1 MVTRVLALLVI
12 ATVAGAAGLLI
23 VSTVLATQHPER
35 SFSPASVGPGTDREV
50 VVTITRVGAADGI
63 AFVEETLP
71 AGFTFK
77 DGFEAVAD
85 ASPHAKSAV
94 SATVY
99 GQVVTFAVLAA
110 DSVRYTV
117 EVADDVASGSHEFTG
132 TLKKFTGDTPITS
145 TIMVTATPVT
155 VTPTPTTPAPD
166 PVNGPSRSFSPP
178 VLPGG
183 TNREVVVTITR
194 VGAAGGFAFVEE
206 ILPAGFTFKSGSAM
220 IADDPPN
227 AKSGVDA
234 EVEDHADGIRQV
246 VDLVVVGADSISY
259 TVMVAD
265 SVAAGSEYGFTG
277 VVKKLTGET
286 PIGGTGPTPPMP
298 GGPSR
303 SFSPPVLP
311 AGTNREVVVT
321 ITRIGALAG
330 FAFVEE
336 ALPAGFTFKSGS
348 AMIADD
354 PPNDKSGV
362 DAEVGDHADGIRQ
375 VVDLVVVGADSIS
388 YTVMVAD
395 SVAAGSEYGF
405 TGVVKKL
412 TGETPIGGTG
422 PTPPMPTDLSRTFAP
437 ETLAPGTNREL
448 VVTVSGIGA
457 LNGFAQLVETL
468 PAGFTFKDG
477 SAEVADAAPNAK
489 SDVVA
494 TADGQVVMIEVVAA
508 DSVRYTVSVADNVGP
523 GLYWFRGV
531 LKFLTREEQIDAA
544 VISPTATPTVVVPQ
558 PTRRRSRG
566 GGGGGGGGGYAPP
579 VVTATPM
586 PTRAPSAAVPTIV
599 PTPTPIIVPT
609 IVAPTVAPTPEPTA
623 RPEPTAVPPTA
634 VPTPRPTARVVVP
647 TVAPTKPPEPTAM
660 PKPTTAPTAV
670 PPTEVPPTAMVEP
683 TEPPA
688 PTATIAPTVA
698 PVTPVTPD
706 EGGMPT
712 WLIILIIVIIVAVV
726 IAAVGFYM
734 MRMRR

>member
-1 MVTRVLALLVI
+1 M
-12 ATVAGAAGLLI
+12 
-23 VSTVLATQHPER
+23 S
-35 SFSPASVGPGTDREV
+35 
-50 VVTITRVGAADGI
+50 
-63 AFVEETLP
+63 
-71 AGFTFK
+71 
-77 DGFEAVAD
+77 
-85 ASPHAKSAV
+85 
-94 SATVY
+94 
-99 GQVVTFAVLAA
+99 
-110 DSVRYTV
+110 
-117 EVADDVASGSHEFTG
+117 VASGS
-132 TLKKFTGDTPITS
+132 P
-145 TIMVTATPVT
+145 
-155 VTPTPTTPAPD
+155 
-166 PVNGPSRSFSPP
+166 
-178 VLPGG
+178 
-183 TNREVVVTITR
+183 
-194 VGAAGGFAFVEE
+194 
-206 ILPAGFTFKSGSAM
+206 
-220 IADDPPN
+220 
-227 AKSGVDA
+227 
-234 EVEDHADGIRQV
+234 
-246 VDLVVVGADSISY
+246 
-259 TVMVAD
+259 
-265 SVAAGSEYGFTG
+265 
-277 VVKKLTGET
+277 
-286 PIGGTGPTPPMP
+286 
-298 GGPSR
+298 
-303 SFSPPVLP
+303 
-311 AGTNREVVVT
+311 
-321 ITRIGALAG
+321 
-330 FAFVEE
+330 
-336 ALPAGFTFKSGS
+336 
-348 AMIADD
+348 
-354 PPNDKSGV
+354 
-362 DAEVGDHADGIRQ
+362 
-375 VVDLVVVGADSIS
+375 
-388 YTVMVAD
+388 
-395 SVAAGSEYGF
+395 YGF

-468 PAGFTFKDG
+468 PAGFTFKDD

-523 GLYWFRGV
+523 GSYWFRGV

-660 PKPTTAPTAV
+660 PKPTAAPTAV

>member
-12 ATVAGAAGLLI
+12 AAVAGAAGLLI

-35 SFSPASVGPGTDREV
+35 SFSPASVSPGTDREV
-50 VVTITRVGAADGI
+50 VVTITRVGAADGF
-63 AFVEETLP
+63 AQVVETLP

-77 DGFEAVAD
+77 DGSAEVAD
-85 ASPHAKSAV
+85 ASPHAKSGA
-94 SATVY
+94 SATVS
-99 GQVVTFAVLAA
+99 GQVVTLVVVAA
-110 DSVRYTV
+110 NSVRYTV

-132 TLKKFTGDTPITS
+132 TLNKVTGDTPITS
-145 TIMVTATPVT
+145 TIMVTTTPVT

-166 PVNGPSRSFSPP
+166 PVTGPSRSFSPP
-178 VLPGG
+178 VLPTG

-194 VGAAGGFAFVEE
+194 VGAADGFAQVVET
-206 ILPAGFTFKSGSAM
+206 LPAGFTFKDDSEAVADASPHARSGASAVFTGRVLT
-220 IADDPPN
+220 I
-227 AKSGVDA
+227 
-234 EVEDHADGIRQV
+234 EVLAS
-246 VDLVVVGADSISY
+246 DSVRY
-259 TVMVAD
+259 TAMVAD

-298 GGPSR
+298 TGPSR

-321 ITRIGALAG
+321 ITRVGAADG
-330 FAFVEE
+330 FAQVVET
-336 ALPAGFTFKSGS
+336 LPAGFTFKDDSEAVADASPHARSGAS
-348 AMIADD
+348 AVFTGRVLTI
-354 PPNDKSGV
+354 
-362 DAEVGDHADGIRQ
+362 EVLAS
-375 VVDLVVVGADSIS
+375 DSVR

-468 PAGFTFKDG
+468 PAGFTFKDD

-523 GLYWFRGV
+523 GSYWFRGV

-712 WLIILIIVIIVAVV
+712 WLIILIIVIVVAVV

>member
-12 ATVAGAAGLLI
+12 AAVAGAAGLLI

-50 VVTITRVGAADGI
+50 VVTITRVGALDGF
-63 AFVEETLP
+63 AQVVETLP
-71 AGFTFK
+71 AGFSFK
-77 DGFEAVAD
+77 GGSAEIAD
-85 ASPHAKSAV
+85 ASPHARSGV
-94 SATVY
+94 NATVS
-99 GQVVTFAVLAA
+99 GQVVTIEMLVA

-132 TLKKFTGDTPITS
+132 TLNKLTGDTRITN
-145 TIMVTATPVT
+145 TIMVTTTPVT
-155 VTPTPTTPAPD
+155 VPAPD
-166 PVNGPSRSFSPP
+166 PVTGPSRSFSPP

-194 VGAAGGFAFVEE
+194 VGAANGFAQVVET
-206 ILPAGFTFKSGSAM
+206 LPAGFTFKDDSEAVADASPHARSGASAVFTGRVLT
-220 IADDPPN
+220 I
-227 AKSGVDA
+227 
-234 EVEDHADGIRQV
+234 EVLA
-246 VDLVVVGADSISY
+246 ADSVRY

-286 PIGGTGPTPPMP
+286 PIGGSGPTVPMP
-298 GGPSR
+298 TGPSR

-311 AGTNREVVVT
+311 GGTNREVVVT
-321 ITRIGALAG
+321 ITRVGALDG
-330 FAFVEE
+330 FAQVVET
-336 ALPAGFTFKSGS
+336 LPAGFTFKDDSEAVADASPHARSGAS
-348 AMIADD
+348 AVFTGRVLTI
-354 PPNDKSGV
+354 
-362 DAEVGDHADGIRQ
+362 EVLA
-375 VVDLVVVGADSIS
+375 ADSVR
-388 YTVMVAD
+388 YTVMVTD

-468 PAGFTFKDG
+468 PAGFTFKDD

-523 GLYWFRGV
+523 GSYWFRGV
-531 LKFLTREEQIDAA
+531 VKTLTREEQIDAA
-544 VISPTATPTVVVPQ
+544 VISPTATPTPE
-558 PTRRRSRG
+558 PTPTSRPSRRR

-586 PTRAPSAAVPTIV
+586 PTRAPSVPVATIA

-609 IVAPTVAPTPEPTA
+609 IAAPTPEPTA
-623 RPEPTAVPPTA
+623 APTPEPTAVPPTA

-660 PKPTTAPTAV
+660 PKPTAVPPTAA
-670 PPTEVPPTAMVEP
+670 PPTEVPPTVMVEP

-698 PVTPVTPD
+698 PVTPVTPTD
-706 EGGMPT
+706 DGMPT

>member
-12 ATVAGAAGLLI
+12 AAVAGAAGLLI

-35 SFSPASVGPGTDREV
+35 SFSPASVSPGTDREV
-50 VVTITRVGAADGI
+50 VVTITRVGAADGF
-63 AFVEETLP
+63 AQVVETLP

-77 DGFEAVAD
+77 DDSEAVAD
-85 ASPHAKSAV
+85 ASPHARSGASAV
-94 SATVY
+94 FTGRVL
-99 GQVVTFAVLAA
+99 TIEVLAA
-110 DSVRYTV
+110 DSVR
-117 EVADDVASGSHEFTG
+117 
-132 TLKKFTGDTPITS
+132 
-145 TIMVTATPVT
+145 
-155 VTPTPTTPAPD
+155 
-166 PVNGPSRSFSPP
+166 
-178 VLPGG
+178 
-183 TNREVVVTITR
+183 
-194 VGAAGGFAFVEE
+194 
-206 ILPAGFTFKSGSAM
+206 
-220 IADDPPN
+220 
-227 AKSGVDA
+227 
-234 EVEDHADGIRQV
+234 
-246 VDLVVVGADSISY
+246 Y

-286 PIGGTGPTPPMP
+286 PIGGTGPTP
-298 GGPSR
+298 
-303 SFSPPVLP
+303 
-311 AGTNREVVVT
+311 
-321 ITRIGALAG
+321 
-330 FAFVEE
+330 
-336 ALPAGFTFKSGS
+336 
-348 AMIADD
+348 
-354 PPNDKSGV
+354 
-362 DAEVGDHADGIRQ
+362 
-375 VVDLVVVGADSIS
+375 
-388 YTVMVAD
+388 
-395 SVAAGSEYGF
+395 
-405 TGVVKKL
+405 
-412 TGETPIGGTG
+412 

-468 PAGFTFKDG
+468 PAGFTFKDD

-523 GLYWFRGV
+523 GSYWFRGV

-558 PTRRRSRG
+558 PTRRRSR
-566 GGGGGGGGGYAPP
+566 GGGGGGGGYAPP

-660 PKPTTAPTAV
+660 PEPTTAPTAV

-698 PVTPVTPD
+698 PVPPVTPTD
-706 EGGMPT
+706 DGMPT

>member
-12 ATVAGAAGLLI
+12 AAVAGAAGLLV
-23 VSTVLATQHPER
+23 VSTALATQHPER
-35 SFSPASVGPGTDREV
+35 SFSPASVSPGTDREV
-50 VVTITRVGAADGI
+50 VVTITRIGAADGL
-63 AFVEETLP
+63 AQMVETLP

-77 DGFEAVAD
+77 DGSAEVAD
-85 ASPHAKSAV
+85 ASPHARSGV
-94 SATVY
+94 LATAD
-99 GQVVTFAVLAA
+99 GQVVMIDVLAA
-110 DSVRYTV
+110 DSIRYTV
-117 EVADDVASGSHEFTG
+117 SVADDAAAGQHEFTG
-132 TLKKFTGDTPITS
+132 IVKKLTGDIT
-145 TIMVTATPVT
+145 IGATSVAVADAPVQN
-155 VTPTPTTPAPD
+155 TPTPTVAPTVTTA
-166 PVNGPSRSFSPP
+166 PVTGPSRSFSPP
-178 VLPGG
+178 VLLAG

-194 VGAAGGFAFVEE
+194 VGAADGLAQVVET
-206 ILPAGFTFKSGSAM
+206 LPAGFTFKDGSAEV
-220 IADDPPN
+220 ADASPH
-227 AKSGVDA
+227 ARSGVLA
-234 EVEDHADGIRQV
+234 TADGQV
-246 VDLVVVGADSISY
+246 IMIDVVAADSVRY

-265 SVAAGSEYGFTG
+265 SVAAGSPYQFTG
-277 VVKKLTGET
+277 VVKKLTGDT
-286 PIGGTGPTPPMP
+286 PIGGTGPTVPMST
-298 GGPSR
+298 GPSR

-321 ITRIGALAG
+321 ITRIGAADGLAQV
-330 FAFVEE
+330 VET
-336 ALPAGFTFKSGS
+336 LPAGFTFKDGS
-348 AMIADD
+348 AEVADAS
-354 PPNDKSGV
+354 PHAKSGV
-362 DAEVGDHADGIRQ
+362 LATADGQ
-375 VVDLVVVGADSIS
+375 VIMIDVVA
-388 YTVMVAD
+388 AD
-395 SVAAGSEYGF
+395 SVRYTVEVADDVASGSPYQF

-412 TGETPIGGTG
+412 TGDTPIGGTG
-422 PTPPMPTDLSRTFAP
+422 PTVPMPTGLSRTFAP
-437 ETLAPGTNREL
+437 ETLRPGTNREL

-457 LNGFAQLVETL
+457 LDGFAQLVETL

-489 SDVVA
+489 SGVLVN
-494 TADGQVVMIEVVAA
+494 ADGQVVMIEVVAA

-523 GLYWFRGV
+523 GSYWFRGV
-531 LKFLTREEQIDAA
+531 VKTLTREEQIDAA
-544 VISPTATPTVVVPQ
+544 VISPTATPTVTPQ
-558 PTRRRSRG
+558 PTRPSRRRG

-586 PTRAPSAAVPTIV
+586 PTRAPSAVVPTIV

-634 VPTPRPTARVVVP
+634 VPTPRPKPTAVIP
-647 TVAPTKPPEPTAM
+647 TVEPTKPPEPTAM
-660 PKPTTAPTAV
+660 PKPTAAPTAV